1 MNRESLDRWC
11 ERGILAFV
19 LGVLVFSPLAYGAVR
34 IQEFLVVQL
43 FTLGALVLWLARVW
57 LSERPKFLLPPMIW
71 GVLAFTGYA
80 VGRYYTCDV
89 EYIGRE
95 EVLRIV
101 VYASLFFVVLNNLHR
116 QEHTQIIG
124 FTLFGLAVAIAGYAA
139 YQFLTGSDLV
149 WFTNSGYKGRGS
161 GTYICPNHLA
171 GLLEMLL
178 PIAVAYAV
186 VGRGKPLTKILIAYA
201 ALVMVAGIVMTSS
214 RGGWVAVSLA
224 LIGVCVAM
232 LSQRAFR
239 LPAAILLVL
248 LIGGGTVVATRTNF
262 FKEHF
267 LKRTIVAGRVDMDV
281 RYEMWNGAVQM
292 WRDHKWVGVGPGH
305 YDLRF
310 RIYRPASLQLQPDR
324 AHNEY
329 LNTLADWGIVGAAL
343 IMVLVAVHG
352 SLGQGSAKARFTQ
365 MFSNTRAVNL
375 LSAARVFLFAS
386 RDVWFVVGLPVY
398 LRSVLG
404 WTFWEVG
411 GFMAIWV
418 IGYGIVQSAS
428 PRLLKRR
435 SGHVPT
441 GRTAA
446 LLALGLAILPAG
458 IAVALRLNFDP
469 ATVLVVGLVIF
480 GVVFALNSAVHSFLI
495 LHYADGDKV
504 AMNVGF
510 YYMANAFGRLAGTIL
525 SGLLYEWQGLEAC
538 LWASAIMVVA
548 AGLISLA
555 LPGSPRHAIPVVAP
569 TS

>member
-1 MNRESLDRWC
+1 MGADAATSDLRTY
-11 ERGILAFV
+11 
-19 LGVLVFSPLAYGAVR
+19 AYVTAAYWADTITDGAVR
-34 IQEFLVVQL
+34 V
-43 FTLGALVLWLARVW
+43 LVLFYFYQL
-57 LSERPKFLLPPMIW
+57 
-71 GVLAFTGYA
+71 GYSPLQ
-80 VGRYYTCDV
+80 V
-89 EYIGRE
+89 
-95 EVLRIV
+95 
-101 VYASLFFVVLNNLHR
+101 ASLFLFYEIFGVLTNLFGGWIAARWGLKSTLVGGLCLQIGALLMLALAPAAWFVVPYVMVSQAVSGVAKDL
-116 QEHTQIIG
+116 TKMSSKSAVKMIVPSG
-124 FTLFGLAVAIAGYAA
+124 ASDVLFKWVAV
-139 YQFLTGSDLV
+139 LTGSKNAL
-149 WFTNSGYKGRGS
+149 KGVGFFL
-161 GTYICPNHLA
+161 G
-171 GLLEMLL
+171 GLMLSTIGFR
-178 PIAVAYAV
+178 P
-186 VGRGKPLTKILIAYA
+186 
-201 ALVMVAGIVMTSS
+201 
-214 RGGWVAVSLA
+214 A
-224 LIGVCVAM
+224 LII
-232 LSQRAFR
+232 LSVF
-239 LPAAILLVL
+239 
-248 LIGGGTVVATRTNF
+248 
-262 FKEHF
+262 
-267 LKRTIVAGRVDMDV
+267 
-281 RYEMWNGAVQM
+281 
-292 WRDHKWVGVGPGH
+292 
-305 YDLRF
+305 
-310 RIYRPASLQLQPDR
+310 
-324 AHNEY
+324 
-329 LNTLADWGIVGAAL
+329 VGAAL

-352 SLGQGSAKARFTQ
+352 SLGQGSTKARFTQ

-404 WTFWEVG
+404 WSFWEVG

-435 SGHVPT
+435 SGQVPT

-458 IAVALRLNFDP
+458 IAIALSLDFDP
-469 ATVLVVGLVIF
+469 TTVLVVGLIIF

-555 LPGSPRHAIPVVAP
+555 LPGSPRHAIPVAAP